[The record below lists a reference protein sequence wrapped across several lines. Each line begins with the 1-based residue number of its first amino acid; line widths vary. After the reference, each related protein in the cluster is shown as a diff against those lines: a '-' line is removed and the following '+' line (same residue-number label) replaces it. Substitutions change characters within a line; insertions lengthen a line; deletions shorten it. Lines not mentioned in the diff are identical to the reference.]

1 MDGQPR
7 DAGTGTRRDVSGQHA
22 RRRPGRRRVR
32 RDRPTAPAGVHLG
45 VDPRPRRDTRLAPGR
60 GDLPGER
67 RRYPRRPA
75 PPRPARPRTDRPSPQ
90 GLGDVPGPAGRVR
103 HRRRPRPGP
112 ERIAGANRSYHPG
125 MAFDDALAERLR
137 DRLRDVA
144 GVHEKKVFG
153 GLAFLTDGNMTMGV
167 HGDDLIVR
175 IAPDDTPTALAE
187 PGVRPFDI
195 TGRPM
200 RGWILV
206 AGETLDDDVLDGWI
220 ERARTFVATLPPK

>member
-1 MDGQPR
+1 MAY
-7 DAGTGTRRDVSGQHA
+7 DA
-22 RRRPGRRRVR
+22 
-32 RDRPTAPAGVHLG
+32 
-45 VDPRPRRDTRLAPGR
+45 
-60 GDLPGER
+60 DL
-67 RRYPRRPA
+67 
-75 PPRPARPRTDRPSPQ
+75 
-90 GLGDVPGPAGRVR
+90 
-103 HRRRPRPGP
+103 
-112 ERIAGANRSYHPG
+112 ANRIRELIG
-125 MAFDDALAERLR
+125 AEPDLT
-137 DRLRDVA
+137 
-144 GVHEKKVFG
+144 EKKMFG

-220 ERARTFVATLPPK
+220 QRARTFVATLPPK